1 MRCSRRK
8 SVRCAFLLVLDS
20 AYKPSRGSLALPA
33 LACTTREF
41 LRDFASIDHSK
52 EFVRRQRSTQEYAK
66 LTYAQTDQ
74 AANLTFKN
82 E

>member
-1 MRCSRRK
+1 LHYQLWLARRGN
-8 SVRCAFLLVLDS
+8 S
-20 AYKPSRGSLALPA
+20 
-33 LACTTREF
+33 
-41 LRDFASIDHSK
+41 FAILHRSIIHK
-52 EFVRRQRSTQEYAK
+52 KFVRRQRSTQEYAK